1 MKRGLVCSA
10 AIALT
15 AAWWAP
21 RVLACKPDLVGEPT
35 RVSPTADAALPTNGR
50 IVLDRAGGLLRGEF
64 GDSLLEVEV
73 HHPELRS
80 DRERVALRVVQ
91 KYDRHDGATV
101 VLTAAHQLRSSTSY
115 TLAFDPPLDD
125 ATPGA
130 PGRPHRQ
137 TIGRRRDG
145 SPDRPR
151 KRRCIAVAVA
161 TLTATWPSTFAT
173 ADAAWIRVEWRQH
186 GERGGGLPL
195 TRRRTAR
202 SGSGFP
208 RTTLQLRLTAIDF
221 AGNECGRPGRP
232 LEVVMP
238 SGTPAKSQRSRILL
252 PSNDST

>member
-50 IVLDRAGGLLRGEF
+50 IVLDRGGGLLRGEF
-64 GDSLLEVEV
+64 GDSLLEVEE

-80 DRERVALRVVQ
+80 DRERVALRVVE
-91 KYDRHDGATV
+91 KYDRRDGATV

-125 ATPGA
+125 GPQATWTTSSSDDRTPPRWLARPTAEA
-130 PGRPHRQ
+130 PVY
-137 TIGRRRDG
+137 RRGGCGVD
-145 SPDRPR
+145 SH
-151 KRRCIAVAVA
+151 VAVNV
-161 TLTATWPSTFAT
+161 AT

-186 GERGGGLPL
+186 GERRWRPSLNAPTDGQIRVWLPPDERY
-195 TRRRTAR
+195 T
-202 SGSGFP
+202 
-208 RTTLQLRLTAIDF
+208 LRLTAIDF
-221 AGNECGRPGRP
+221 AGNEVRAPGRP

-238 SGTPAKSQRSRILL
+238 SGTPAKRQ
-252 PSNDST
+252 